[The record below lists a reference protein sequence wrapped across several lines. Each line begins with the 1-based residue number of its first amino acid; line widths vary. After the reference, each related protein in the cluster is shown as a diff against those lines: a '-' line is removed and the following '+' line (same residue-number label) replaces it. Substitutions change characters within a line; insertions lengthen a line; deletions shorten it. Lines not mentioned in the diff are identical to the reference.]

1 MSELIETYLHKGD
14 GYNPFIIK
22 EGWQVAQ
29 LNYLKEQDL
38 MGITKMD
45 MHLLTD
51 EVFILLSG
59 NAVLIAATVD
69 AKNILSFRCVKMLAG
84 ITYNIPV
91 KTWHNI
97 AMDKEAS
104 VIIIEK
110 SNTHVS
116 DFVFRELDRKEEIDL
131 KHLIL
136 ETLNRS

>member
-1 MSELIETYLHKGD
+1 MSELIETYLHEGD

-29 LNYLKEQDL
+29 LNYLKEQDF

-59 NAVLIAATVD
+59 NVVLIAATVD
-69 AKNILSFRCVKMLAG
+69 AKNILTFKCVKMLAG
-84 ITYNIPV
+84 ITYNIPG

-116 DFVFRELDRKEEIDL
+116 DFVFRELDRKEEIHL

-136 ETLNRS
+136 ETLHI